1 MMRTIQT
8 FINSTIAVAGLATV
22 TVATL
27 PATAS
32 AQGDDMKYQVYSLQ
46 QSLRATNAR
55 VDQLEKELT
64 RLRGEITSWST
75 KSKQQQVSY
84 TGKQNQNRPTPSTQS
99 GSVHHVASG
108 DTLSSI
114 SRRYGIG
121 LDRLVAANPG
131 LDPHRIRIGQPIV
144 IPKSGAG
151 SPAKPAPA
159 PAPSPSPS
167 PASTGTYSVRS
178 GDTLS
183 SIARRHN
190 TSAPHLLA
198 LNGLRNP
205 NALSIGQKLNVPG
218 GSSPAP
224 VDNRYGSQGSSKPAP
239 APAPAEE
246 ASSDLLTAPD
256 GHGYYEVVSQDTLY
270 SIALSFGTTTREL
283 RRLNKLEGDDELSV
297 GQYLL
302 VPVADESL
310 YES

>member
-1 MMRTIQT
+1 MRMIQK
-8 FINSTIAVAGLATV
+8 FINSTITVAG
-22 TVATL
+22 VATFTAL
-27 PATAS
+27 SSPSIAS
-32 AQGDDMKYQVYSLQ
+32 AQGEDVKYQVYSLQ

-64 RLRGEITSWST
+64 RLRGEIGG
-75 KSKQQQVSY
+75 SKQQPVSY
-84 TGKQNQNRPTPSTQS
+84 TGNSLKQQDRPTPSTQG

-144 IPKSGAG
+144 IPGSGSG
-151 SPAKPAPA
+151 TPAQSKTPSQAAPT
-159 PAPSPSPS
+159 
-167 PASTGTYSVRS
+167 STGSYTVRS

-183 SIARRHN
+183 SIARRHS
-190 TSAPHLLA
+190 TSATQLLA
-198 LNGLRNP
+198 LNGLNNP
-205 NALSIGQKLNVPG
+205 NALSVGQKLKVPG
-218 GSSPAP
+218 STAAAPA
-224 VDNRYGSQGSSKPAP
+224 DNRYGSQASSTPAP
-239 APAPAEE
+239 APAPKQE
-246 ASSDLLTAPD
+246 SSSELLTAPE

-283 RRLNKLEGDDELSV
+283 RRLNKLAGDDELSV